1 MGERAA
7 SPGTMPVFFV
17 RFSKYRVS
25 DMDPLRLGT
34 PGLHP
39 AVALDDDHQLAAGM
53 GMPVITDAG
62 LESNHR
68 RGCWG
73 QRPCC
78 RQQRVRACPSREV
91 RGVQGIEVT

>member
-1 MGERAA
+1 MSERAS

-25 DMDPLRLGT
+25 DMDPLRLGM

-39 AVALDDDHQLAAGM
+39 AFALDDDHQLAASV
-53 GMPVITDAG
+53 GMPLIAYAG

-68 RGCWG
+68 RGCRW

-78 RQQRVRACPSREV
+78 RQQWVGARLPREV
-91 RGVQGIEVT
+91 SRVKGREVA